1 MLLNP
6 RTCERHPVAWYGY
19 YCLRRRCGSYL
30 VDQKGGLGTLI
41 WLLKVASCS
50 PSSMLLS
57 SLSDNFFVVAVVTTF
72 DFLTGQERKIY
83 D

>member
-1 MLLNP
+1 
-6 RTCERHPVAWYGY
+6 
-19 YCLRRRCGSYL
+19 
-30 VDQKGGLGTLI
+30 LGTLI